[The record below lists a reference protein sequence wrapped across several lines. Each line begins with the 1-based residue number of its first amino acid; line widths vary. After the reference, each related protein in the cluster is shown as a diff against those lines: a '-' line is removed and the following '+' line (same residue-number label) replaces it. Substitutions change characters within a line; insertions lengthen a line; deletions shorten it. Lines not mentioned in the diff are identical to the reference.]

1 MKAILSFLV
10 WSILLCRMMA
20 KLSKVGLQTVGSPND
35 GKIIKAGWSNALLA
49 LVTGV
54 VGLTAV
60 LNNSIEC
67 LFVSFMH
74 VDVVAISNMIIHL
87 PLFLSQRILGHDG
100 IHRIICGFLNNVF
113 HYSYTANA

>member
-1 MKAILSFLV
+1 M
-10 WSILLCRMMA
+10 RA

-35 GKIIKAGWSNALLA
+35 GKIIKVGWLNALLA

-67 LFVSFMH
+67 LFVSFIH
-74 VDVVAISNMIIHL
+74 VDVDTVDALSIMIIH
-87 PLFLSQRILGHDG
+87 
-100 IHRIICGFLNNVF
+100 
-113 HYSYTANA
+113 